1 MLCWRFAAL
10 WLVAACIHKLT
21 MLHEVAELLWCC
33 LQGYVR
39 NDATG
44 EYATADKMT
53 EVSGMMATYGNIKP
67 NRRTFALQVEG
78 FLNAQELEVQSAVE
92 THPVKYLTSSL

>member
-1 MLCWRFAAL
+1 M
-10 WLVAACIHKLT
+10 KP
-21 MLHEVAELLWCC
+21 

-78 FLNAQELEVQSAVE
+78 FLNAQELEVRSFYTELAQLEFQQCSFQ
-92 THPVKYLTSSL
+92 TYGSGQ